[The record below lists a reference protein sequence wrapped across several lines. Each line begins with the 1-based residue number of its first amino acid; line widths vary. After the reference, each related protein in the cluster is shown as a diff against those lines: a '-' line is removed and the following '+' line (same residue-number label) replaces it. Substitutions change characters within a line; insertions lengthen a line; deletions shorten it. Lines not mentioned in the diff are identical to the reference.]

1 MEISWIKGNT
11 CVKFVQI
18 RIERHIF
25 TCFYSYGVSNS
36 ANDEFRK
43 IIKILIKNGVF
54 SLFFRTENNF
64 PTENFPTALFYKQPV
79 YKQLPLVWQI
89 DKQLSGLNPLS
100 QSNGKNYRLK
110 KVSLCNKRKI
120 AVKPT
125 IHQNS
130 SVSKAL
136 LGIMREITILNRE
149 NCFPSRA
156 DIGYLIKLLKVVN
169 YFRKKAPSKMFEK
182 ALRLLNRIILFLQ
195 MFTKNNQGLVSKL
208 CF

>member
-54 SLFFRTENNF
+54 SLFFQTENNF
-64 PTENFPTALFYKQPV
+64 PTENFPPALFYKQPV
-79 YKQLPLVWQI
+79 YKQLPLICQI

-136 LGIMREITILNRE
+136 LGK
-149 NCFPSRA
+149 F
-156 DIGYLIKLLKVVN
+156 
-169 YFRKKAPSKMFEK
+169 
-182 ALRLLNRIILFLQ
+182 
-195 MFTKNNQGLVSKL
+195 
-208 CF
+208 